1 MSTKAELDLKSALIS
16 TGLVLPVESEGR
28 GGHVS
33 ILCRQV
39 PGQDRGW
46 LQVVKEMLIA
56 AEVGVAVDVHICR
69 RYLVKSGQ
77 MVFGWHLG
85 FEAKSQK
92 EAQALVSRLT
102 KVLEKA
108 KPTLE
113 QAEETVERAVRT
125 QLPETARRG
134 RRVADPD
141 PEPLHVGP
149 QQVRGVQVVEQG
161 RDAKGKPWTV
171 QEMPL
176 PHVTRDLNAPTGP
189 KSKGARSLGEDRDS

>member
-1 MSTKAELDLKSALIS
+1 MSTKAELELKSALIS
-16 TGLVLPVESEGR
+16 TGLVLPVESEGK

-39 PGQDRGW
+39 PGQDKAW
-46 LQVVKEMLIA
+46 LQIVKELL
-56 AEVGVAVDVHICR
+56 EEESTLHLCR
-69 RYLVKSGQ
+69 RYLVKYKQ
-77 MVFGWHLG
+77 LVFGWHIEFTVKNSKAAEVMVESLN
-85 FEAKSQK
+85 
-92 EAQALVSRLT
+92 
-102 KVLEKA
+102 KVLSKA

-113 QAEETVERAVRT
+113 RVQEEPVERAVLT
-125 QLPETARRG
+125 QLPETVRRG

-149 QQVRGVQVVEQG
+149 QQVRGVRVVEQG

-176 PHVTRDLNAPTGP
+176 PHVSRDLNAPTSP
-189 KSKGARSLGEDRDS
+189 KSKGARSIGEDRD